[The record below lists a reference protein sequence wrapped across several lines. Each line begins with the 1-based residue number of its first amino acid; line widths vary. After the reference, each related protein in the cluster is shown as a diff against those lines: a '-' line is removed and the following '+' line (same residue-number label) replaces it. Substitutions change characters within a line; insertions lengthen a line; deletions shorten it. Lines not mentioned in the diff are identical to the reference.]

1 MPKTAE
7 LISELASL
15 HSDLRVLDHAWDEVP
30 EGLHVRGLL
39 LFAMTRLEDRIN
51 VLERKVA
58 LADADQ
64 SRSLEAAA

>member
-1 MPKTAE
+1 MPKNFE

-15 HSDLRVLDHAWDEVP
+15 RSDWQVLDRAWDEVP

-39 LFAMTRLEDRIN
+39 LFAMTRLEDRIK

-58 LADADQ
+58 LADTDQ
-64 SRSLEAAA
+64 SGRLEAAA